1 MHDPTPSAASGSER
15 IVLEFGD
22 AVARRDFAR
31 LAELLDDGVSY
42 EICGIE
48 MPGAG
53 VFSKDQILE
62 AFPDVLSLF
71 EDGGPRMTVT
81 RMFHDG
87 DWVIAESTGA
97 GRFRNGTEYDNRYI
111 IVYEIVDGR
120 IRTVREYMDTQHG
133 ARLFAEGAASPPTTP
148 TTTNEESQWTAS

>member
-1 MHDPTPSAASGSER
+1 MNDPAPRAVAASEQ
-15 IVLEFGD
+15 IVLDFGE
-22 AVARRDFAR
+22 AVAQRDFAR
-31 LAELLDDGVSY
+31 MAELLDDNVNY

-53 VFSKDQILE
+53 VMRKDELLE
-62 AFPDVLSLF
+62 RFPEVLSLF
-71 EDGGPRMTVT
+71 EAGGPRMTVT

-87 DWVIAESTGA
+87 NWVIAESTGA
-97 GRFRNGTEYDNRYI
+97 GRFCNGTEYDNRYI

-133 ARLFAEGAASPPTTP
+133 ARLFAEGAVPTP
-148 TTTNEESQWTAS
+148 TTKTNEESSWTAS

>member
-1 MHDPTPSAASGSER
+1 VAESEQVVR
-15 IVLEFGD
+15 DLGD
-22 AVARRDFAR
+22 AIARRDFAR
-31 LAELLDDGVSY
+31 LAELLDDSVSY

-53 VFSKDQILE
+53 VFGKDAILA
-62 AFPDVLSLF
+62 AFPEVLSLF
-71 EDGGPRMTVT
+71 EDDGPRMTIT

-111 IVYEIVDGR
+111 IVYEIVGGR

-133 ARLFAEGAASPPTTP
+133 ARLFAEGAGPPPT
-148 TTTNEESQWTAS
+148 

>member
-1 MHDPTPSAASGSER
+1 MNDQAPSTVTASER
-15 IVLEFGD
+15 VVHDLGD
-22 AVARRDFAR
+22 AIARRDFAR
-31 LAELLDDGVSY
+31 VAELLDDDVSY

-53 VFSKDQILE
+53 VMRKQDLLE
-62 AFPDVLSLF
+62 RFPEVLSLF
-71 EDGGPRMTVT
+71 EDGGPRMTIT

-87 DWVIAESTGA
+87 DWVIAESTGT
-97 GRFRNGTEYDNRYI
+97 GTFRNGTAYDNRYI

-133 ARLFAEGAASPPTTP
+133 ARLFAEGAGPTP
-148 TTTNEESQWTAS
+148 TTKTNEESPWTAS

>member
-1 MHDPTPSAASGSER
+1 MHEPSTDAIEQSEQ
-15 IVLEFGD
+15 VVVDFGD

-31 LAELLDDGVSY
+31 LAELLADDVGY

-53 VFSKDQILE
+53 VFDKRTILE
-62 AFPDVLSLF
+62 RFPEVLSLF
-71 EDGGPRMTVT
+71 EDGGPTMTIT

-111 IVYEIVDGR
+111 IVYEIVDGQ

-133 ARLFAEGAASPPTTP
+133 AVLFAQAGGPLPH
-148 TTTNEESQWTAS
+148 

>member
-1 MHDPTPSAASGSER
+1 MEDPATGTIDASER
-15 IVLEFGD
+15 VVLDFGD
-22 AVARRDFAR
+22 AIARRDFGR
-31 LAELLDDGVSY
+31 LAELLDDNVSY

-53 VFSKDQILE
+53 VSDKTAMLA
-62 AFPDVLSLF
+62 AFPEVLSLF
-71 EDGGPRMTVT
+71 EDGGPRMTTT

-97 GRFRNGTEYDNRYI
+97 GRFRNGVEYDNRYI

-133 ARLFAEGAASPPTTP
+133 ARLFAEGARPATTN
-148 TTTNEESQWTAS
+148 TNEESPWTAS